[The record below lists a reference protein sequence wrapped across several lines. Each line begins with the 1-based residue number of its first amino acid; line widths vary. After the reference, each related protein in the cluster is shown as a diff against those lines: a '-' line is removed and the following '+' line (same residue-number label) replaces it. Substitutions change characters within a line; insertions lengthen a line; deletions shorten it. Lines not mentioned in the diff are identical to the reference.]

1 MTYWEILAE
10 AWERKNRRLSPWLL
24 VLVLGLLVPSVI
36 HSIFHLLDWA
46 VWGLGLTSSAPRE
59 ILSPYF
65 QDATGLGLLVHAGVN
80 LTALILMGVLLVL
93 VVRK

>member
-1 MTYWEILAE
+1 MKA
-10 AWERKNRRLSPWLL
+10 WLL
-24 VLVLGLLVPSVI
+24 VLIVALLVPSVI

-46 VWGLGLTSSAPRE
+46 VWGLGLASSGPRE

-80 LTALILMGVLLVL
+80 LTALILIGVLLVL